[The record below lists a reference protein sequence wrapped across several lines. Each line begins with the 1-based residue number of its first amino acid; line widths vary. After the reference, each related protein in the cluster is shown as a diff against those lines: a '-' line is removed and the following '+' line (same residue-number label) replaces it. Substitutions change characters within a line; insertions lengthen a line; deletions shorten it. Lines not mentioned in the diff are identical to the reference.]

1 MASVAS
7 VATTAA
13 AQTVIVLHILSPLWP
28 LQPLT
33 VTFSMDSPTCPQL
46 KKLRMALSEVA
57 KIVGYAPVMAPGEKP
72 SFDERIDAV
81 VGMVGAMAEEI
92 KVLKATNGGG
102 GGGAAAPSPAAPGP
116 THQLHTDEKYTRA
129 RMEAAIEVAGKIEK
143 LDSVFPIEFG
153 LERGNTFLS
162 DDTGATM
169 VILGYDSSKP
179 TYGCKTIPLNVLKS
193 DCDILP
199 VNIKN
204 YSIEFVIK
212 QVNPL
217 AFERL
222 RRSRITK
229 HAHKYDIDPSY
240 VSNGF
245 NVRINSQTLR
255 AVLVDIVPAK
265 RKYPIKIQLV
275 ESGRALN
282 YPKKLFHEK
291 TSKIT
296 TAITAAVGEKRKLE

>member
-1 MASVAS
+1 MYTQKPCSCHQAGGVGG
-7 VATTAA
+7 VGGGGTA
-13 AQTVIVLHILSPLWP
+13 VHILSPLWP
-28 LQPLT
+28 LQPLA

-46 KKLRMALSEVA
+46 KKLRVALSEVA
-57 KIVGYAPVMAPGEKP
+57 KIVGYAPVMTPGEKP

-92 KVLKATNGGG
+92 KVLKATKGGG
-102 GGGAAAPSPAAPGP
+102 TAAPPPTAPKNDP
-116 THQLHTDEKYTRA
+116 VHTDEEYTKA

-143 LDSVFPIEFG
+143 LDSVFPIKFG

-162 DDTGATM
+162 DDTGVTM

-179 TYGCKTIPLNVLKS
+179 TYGCKAIPLNVLKS
-193 DCDILP
+193 GCDILP

-204 YSIEFVIK
+204 YCLEFVTK
-212 QVNPL
+212 QVNPR

-222 RRSRITK
+222 RRSRITE

-240 VSNGF
+240 IINGF

-282 YPKKLFHEK
+282 YPMRLFHEK
-291 TSKIT
+291 TSKINS
-296 TAITAAVGEKRKLE
+296 AAAVGEKRKLA

>member
-1 MASVAS
+1 
-7 VATTAA
+7 
-13 AQTVIVLHILSPLWP
+13 
-28 LQPLT
+28 
-33 VTFSMDSPTCPQL
+33 MDLPTCPQL
-46 KKLRMALSEVA
+46 KKLRVALSEVA
-57 KIVGYAPVMAPGEKP
+57 KIVGYAPVMALGKKP

-92 KVLKATNGGG
+92 KVLKAIN
-102 GGGAAAPSPAAPGP
+102 GAAAPPPAAPGP
-116 THQLHTDEKYTRA
+116 THQLHTDEEYTRA
-129 RMEAAIEVAGKIEK
+129 RMEAAIELAGKIQK
-143 LDSVFPIEFG
+143 LDIVFPIKFG

-162 DDTGATM
+162 DDTGVTM

-199 VNIKN
+199 VNFKD
-204 YSIEFVIK
+204 YCLEFVLR

-222 RRSRITK
+222 RRSRITE
-229 HAHKYDIDPSY
+229 HSHKFDIDPSY

-282 YPKKLFHEK
+282 YPTKLFHEK
-291 TSKIT
+291 TSAIT
-296 TAITAAVGEKRKLE
+296 TAVSAAVGEKRKLD